1 MISPMY
7 LCMYHSHLLQTPRG
21 ELFGS
26 ELTGFW
32 EDTYDSRVYAKLRP
46 GGLYK
51 ALSLTL
57 LFSYVSLPPLSI
69 FARSSYI

>member
-46 GGLYK
+46 GGL
-51 ALSLTL
+51 SLTL
-57 LFSYVSLPPLSI
+57 LFSYVSLPPLSTL
-69 FARSSYI
+69 ARSSYI